1 MVESNQGLIVIMLSL
16 DHSCPS
22 QICSSWN
29 YLRKTWPVGQIS
41 ILISA
46 IGTTFYSPQ
55 KPSYICVRL
64 YKTGDG
70 TGLIR
75 FYSNP
80 FRGSSNLFQRPGGDS
95 KWKSWQK
102 LSWAQVPGFQFPNFQ
117 QQPWMSSK
125 LLRGA
130 KTLGFDNCILSD
142 EVPRD
147 LRDSPHSRGNW
158 KNVDLSSVA
167 LNLIN

>member
-1 MVESNQGLIVIMLSL
+1 MLILRNRNSRNRGQALGRGIELRTPTMLSL

-29 YLRKTWPVGQIS
+29 YLRKTWPAGQIS

-46 IGTTFYSPQ
+46 IGTTLNSPQ
-55 KPSYICVRL
+55 KPSCICVRL

-80 FRGSSNLFQRPGGDS
+80 FRGSSNLFQSPGGDS

-130 KTLGFDNCILSD
+130 KTLGFDNCIL
-142 EVPRD
+142 EWRGP
-147 LRDSPHSRGNW
+147 SR
-158 KNVDLSSVA
+158 SSRLA
-167 LNLIN
+167 S